1 MMRQTEQQ
9 WAELQKKTKVADP
22 VIENQEAERKRKI
35 DLDIKLAVGTI
46 EDRQAGERW
55 MDPKPA
61 ATIVAKKKSGI
72 MAKLGAWIWSAILAW
87 WHSPRK
93 RGGAFDSVYVSEQ
106 GRRPRRKTRSTGK
119 AAPIRL
125 KKKAWQDPTYDDGPD
140 FDDSGF
146 NRQFGGSPFGKG
158 PRF

>member
-9 WAELQKKTKVADP
+9 WRELQQKVKIPDP
-22 VIENQEAERKRKI
+22 VLENQEAERKRKL
-35 DLDIKLAVGTI
+35 DLDIMLAVGTI

-61 ATIVAKKKSGI
+61 ATITTKKKSGI
-72 MAKLGAWIWSAILAW
+72 ITKLGSMLWSAILAW

-93 RGGAFDSVYVSEQ
+93 QGGAFDSVYEPE
-106 GRRPRRKTRSTGK
+106 RRPRRKTKSSGK
-119 AAPIRL
+119 QAPIRL

-140 FDDSGF
+140 FDDSAF

>member
-9 WAELQKKTKVADP
+9 WKELQQKVKVPDP
-22 VIENQEAERKRKI
+22 VLENQEAERKRKLE
-35 DLDIKLAVGTI
+35 LDIKLAVGTI

-55 MDPKPA
+55 MDPKPPQ
-61 ATIVAKKKSGI
+61 TQKKKSGI
-72 MAKLGAWIWSAILAW
+72 MAKIGSWIWSAILAW

-93 RGGAFDSVYVSEQ
+93 QGGAFDSGNYTQE
-106 GRRPRRKTRSTGK
+106 RRPQTRRKRSVNGK
-119 AAPIRL
+119 ATPIRL
-125 KKKAWQDPTYDDGPD
+125 KKKAWQDPDYEDGPN
-140 FDDSGF
+140 FDDSAF